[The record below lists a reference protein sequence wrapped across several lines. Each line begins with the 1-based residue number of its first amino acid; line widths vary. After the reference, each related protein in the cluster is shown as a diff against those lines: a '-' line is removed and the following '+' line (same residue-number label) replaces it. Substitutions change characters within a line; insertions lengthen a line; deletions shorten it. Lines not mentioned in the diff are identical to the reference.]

1 MTSFAANRRHPAAAL
16 VVMLFGL
23 FSTGLIYATFGG
35 GTATA
40 ATTSETQIAEGK
52 TLFAEGCAT
61 CHGMNGAGTSDAPN
75 IQNVGAAG
83 AHFQIMTGRMPM
95 ATNLVQ
101 SRRAKPQFTEEQAQA
116 IAAYVATLG
125 NGPAIPTAD
134 QYAWENADLAKGGEV
149 FRTNCAQCHSFSGQG
164 GALTW
169 GKAAPNL
176 MQAEPIQIYEAM
188 VSGPNSM
195 PIFSDKTIPQAD
207 KQAVIKYIEQ
217 LKKPNNPGGLD
228 LGRAGPVTEG
238 LFLWTAGFGV
248 FIAIAVWIGAKAK

>member
-1 MTSFAANRRHPAAAL
+1 MHRRHPAAAM

-23 FSTGLIYATFGG
+23 MVTGLLYSAFDGSV
-35 GTATA
+35 ANA
-40 ATTSETQIAEGK
+40 ATSETQIAQGK
-52 TLFAEGCAT
+52 MLFQEGCAT
-61 CHGMNGAGTSDAPN
+61 CHGINGAGTSDAPN

-95 ATNLVQ
+95 ATATMQ
-101 SRRAKPQFTEEQAQA
+101 SRRGKPQFTEEQAQA
-116 IAAYVATLG
+116 IAAYVGSLG

-176 MQAEPIQIYEAM
+176 MKAEPIQIYEAM
-188 VSGPNSM
+188 ISGPNNM
-195 PIFSDKTIPQAD
+195 PIFSDATIPQAD
-207 KQAVIKYIEQ
+207 KAAVIKYIEN
-217 LKKPNNPGGLD
+217 LKSPNNPGGLD
-228 LGRAGPVTEG
+228 LGRTGPVTEG
-238 LFLWTAGFGV
+238 LFLWTVGFGV
-248 FIAIAVWIGAKAK
+248 LIAVAVWIGVKAK

>member
-1 MTSFAANRRHPAAAL
+1 MSSFAMHRRHPAAAL
-16 VVMLFGL
+16 VVLLFGL
-23 FSTGLIYATFGG
+23 MTTGLLYSAFDGG
-35 GTATA
+35 VANA
-40 ATTSETQIAEGK
+40 ATSETQIAEGK
-52 TLFAEGCAT
+52 MLFQEGCAT
-61 CHGMNGAGTSDAPN
+61 CHGTQGQGTTDAPN

-95 ATNLVQ
+95 ATKAMQ
-101 SRRAKPQFTEEQAQA
+101 SRRGTPQFTEEQARA
-116 IAAYVATLG
+116 ISAYVGSLG
-125 NGPAIPTAD
+125 TGPAIPTPD

-176 MQAEPIQIYEAM
+176 MKATPIQIYEAM
-188 VSGPNSM
+188 VSGPNNM

-207 KQAVIKYIEQ
+207 KQAVIKYIEN

-228 LGRAGPVTEG
+228 LGRTGPVTEG
-238 LFLWTAGFGV
+238 LFLWTVGFGV
-248 FIAIAVWIGAKAK
+248 LIAVAVWIGVKAK